1 MVDQLQVAIAFLL
14 YMFVF
19 GWIGWRRGM
28 NRELIV
34 LITSVITLIIVRLQG
49 DILIRI
55 ADLGWQLFNMILS
68 GGLSDSG
75 TTDTPTTSSTAWTA
89 SPAPMT
95 STASMASTAST
106 TPLITTCSDTVTT
119 CNAPGYL
126 FLFWVSVV
134 IFAYIIGTVYVK
146 KSPSNG
152 WAILIGIANGFVY
165 ASVVLPRLF
174 ALINPGAVDLGE
186 PIILD
191 SLRDIIRAAWS
202 SISGVISGLWASV
215 GSLQPYLLLLFLIF
229 LVVGAAS
236 TLRKA

>member
-34 LITSVITLIIVRLQG
+34 LITSVVTLIIVRLQG
-49 DILIRI
+49 DTLVKI
-55 ADLGWQLFNMILS
+55 ANLGWQLFNMILS

-75 TTDTPTTSSTAWTA
+75 GTDTASTT
-89 SPAPMT
+89 
-95 STASMASTAST
+95 STAST

-134 IFAYIIGTVYVK
+134 IFAYVIGTVYVK
-146 KSPSNG
+146 SSPSNG
-152 WAILIGIANGFVY
+152 WAVLIGIANGFVY

-174 ALINPGAVDLGE
+174 ALINPSAVDLGE

-191 SLRDIIRAAWS
+191 SLMDLIRAAWT

-215 GSLQPYLLLLFLIF
+215 GSLQPYLLLLFLII

-236 TLRKA
+236 TLRKG

>member
-34 LITSVITLIIVRLQG
+34 LVTAVITLIIVRLQG
-49 DILIRI
+49 DTLVKI
-55 ADLGWQLFNMILS
+55 ANLGWQLFNMILS

-75 TTDTPTTSSTAWTA
+75 STDTATTA
-89 SPAPMT
+89 ST
-95 STASMASTAST
+95 ASTAST

-174 ALINPGAVDLGE
+174 ALINPSAVDLGE

-191 SLRDIIRAAWS
+191 SLMVLIRAAWT
-202 SISGVISGLWASV
+202 SITGVISGLWASV
-215 GSLQPYLLLLFLIF
+215 GSLQPYLLLLFLVL

>member
-34 LITSVITLIIVRLQG
+34 LITSVVTLIIVRLQG
-49 DILIRI
+49 DTLVKI
-55 ADLGWQLFNMILS
+55 ANLGWQLFNMILS

-75 TTDTPTTSSTAWTA
+75 GTDTTTA
-89 SPAPMT
+89 ST
-95 STASMASTAST
+95 ASTAST
-106 TPLITTCSDTVTT
+106 TPLITTCSDAVTT

-134 IFAYIIGTVYVK
+134 IFAYVIGTVYVK
-146 KSPSNG
+146 SSPSNG

-191 SLRDIIRAAWS
+191 SLMDLIRAAWT
-202 SISGVISGLWASV
+202 SIAGVISGLWSSV
-215 GSLQPYLLLLFLIF
+215 GSLQPYLLLLFLIL